1 MNVNFNVIKNN
12 IRSIF
17 NYKTIIL
24 NILVFLLLF
33 SFQLDLIKESSP
45 TTLFQYITYCFYG
58 VDTVLENISASFS
71 WLMFQLLFILIIIQ
85 YINNEFQGRNIYL
98 ISRLKSKQNWF
109 LNLELTLILASII
122 YFFIGFLTLIACSKL
137 LATSLQFSNKEI
149 YAFIIIFLNSLFY
162 VNFYLFTIILLKHNK
177 YSLLGLILLIFIN
190 IDLGSVLKID
200 LYNPFT
206 QCIF

>member
-98 ISRLKSKQNWF
+98 N
-109 LNLELTLILASII
+109 SIM
-122 YFFIGFLTLIACSKL
+122 
-137 LATSLQFSNKEI
+137 
-149 YAFIIIFLNSLFY
+149 
-162 VNFYLFTIILLKHNK
+162 
-177 YSLLGLILLIFIN
+177 ILLISNSLIVLSLYFAIIKKDLLN
-190 IDLGSVLKID
+190 ITI
-200 LYNPFT
+200 
-206 QCIF
+206 

>member
-1 MNVNFNVIKNN
+1 
-12 IRSIF
+12 
-17 NYKTIIL
+17 
-24 NILVFLLLF
+24 
-33 SFQLDLIKESSP
+33 
-45 TTLFQYITYCFYG
+45 
-58 VDTVLENISASFS
+58 
-71 WLMFQLLFILIIIQ
+71 MFQLLFILIIIQ

-206 QCIF
+206 QCIFLKYYLINNSFLNSIMILLISNSLIVLSLYFAIIKKDLLNITI